1 MNRKLFVALVVL
13 GLGSFVFTSCA
24 KYPQAEVDATNL
36 AVQEAV
42 AAGAEMYLHDEFVA
56 MQDSLKATMVSLEE
70 EKSKFFKNFDAQIA
84 QLATISQVATDLK
97 AKTEVRKEELKVEI
111 QTLITEIQALV
122 DTNKVLVQTAPKGKE
137 GKSALEAIKG
147 EIEVI
152 EASLAE
158 VNTMFAGGELLATLD
173 KAKAAKE
180 KATAINVELNT
191 VIEKFASAKRR

>member
-1 MNRKLFVALVVL
+1 MNRKLFVALLVL

-36 AVQEAV
+36 AIQDAV
-42 AAGAEMYLHDEFVA
+42 TAGAEMYLHEEFVA
-56 MQDSLKATMVSLEE
+56 MQDSMNACMVSLEE
-70 EKSKFFKNFDAQIA
+70 EKSKFFKNFDEQKT
-84 QLATISQVATDLK
+84 QLTAITTMATDLK
-97 AKTEVRKEELKVEI
+97 AKTLVRIEELKVEI
-111 QTLITEIQALV
+111 QTLITETQALV

-152 EASLAE
+152 EASLVE
-158 VNTMFAGGELLATLD
+158 VNTMFQGGELLATLD

-180 KATAINVELNT
+180 KAAAINAELNE
-191 VIEKFASAKRR
+191 VIAKFAAKKR

>member
-1 MNRKLFVALVVL
+1 MNRKLFLALVVL

-36 AVQEAV
+36 AIQEAV
-42 AAGAEMYLHDEFVA
+42 TAGAEMYLHEEFVA
-56 MQDSLKATMVSLEE
+56 MQDSMNAVMVSLEE
-70 EKSKFFKNFDAQIA
+70 EKSKFFKNFDSQIA
-84 QLATISQVATDLK
+84 QLTTVTTMATDLK
-97 AKTEVRKEELKVEI
+97 AKTLVRIEELKVEI
-111 QTLITEIQALV
+111 QTLITETQALV

-158 VNTMFAGGELLATLD
+158 VNTMFASGELLATID

-180 KATAINVELNT
+180 KAAAINEELNT
-191 VIEKFASAKRR
+191 VIAKFQGKKK